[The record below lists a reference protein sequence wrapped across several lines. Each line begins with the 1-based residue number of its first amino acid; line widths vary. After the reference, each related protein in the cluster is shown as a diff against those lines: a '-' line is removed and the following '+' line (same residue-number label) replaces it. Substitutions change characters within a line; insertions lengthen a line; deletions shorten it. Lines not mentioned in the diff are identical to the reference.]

1 MFVRFLLIIE
11 WLLCNVDY
19 DCLWFSRKVCDEIW
33 CICLALVFLQK
44 HDISSQFY
52 GNEWR
57 MSCWDFYQ
65 IIYQERCDKPQKHDT
80 GGTKKK
86 KNLQSDAASSVIT
99 NLHGNDDNP
108 SYVRFCRIKIGP
120 NIHKFTKN
128 ISKVDSSGVAWAS
141 SRQQHIID
149 SSSSRTLKESKT
161 EKIKNLTLNFILT
174 VMNSWILLLLL
185 FIFPVDFIRK

>member
-1 MFVRFLLIIE
+1 MWITTACGFRRKSVMKFDAFV
-11 WLLCNVDY
+11 WLSSFCKNMTYPHNSMETNEECLVEISIKLFTKKGVISHKNMTQEERKKRKICNRM
-19 DCLWFSRKVCDEIW
+19 LPRP
-33 CICLALVFLQK
+33 
-44 HDISSQFY
+44 SSQ
-52 GNEWR
+52 
-57 MSCWDFYQ
+57 
-65 IIYQERCDKPQKHDT
+65 IYTE
-80 GGTKKK
+80 
-86 KNLQSDAASSVIT
+86 
-99 NLHGNDDNP
+99 NDDNP